1 MNRGIVMEFA
11 DERTAVVLTSEVG
24 FVKVRRREGMA
35 VGEEIELP
43 PSLLQPGGLNR
54 RSFAT
59 RRRPFYMTAGALVAT
74 LVAATVISLSRA
86 VPAAAA
92 PYVYVSVDINPS
104 VEFTVDKAQRVVAVT
119 SLDAAGAQA
128 VGRVHMVGEPIG
140 NAIQIYLHELLNL
153 GMVKSHASVIV
164 TSAAQNSA
172 PQSTLTGVIQRV
184 DKEVR
189 ATLGRADYHLVSFS
203 VQKRVYK
210 TALDYHVTPGRLALY
225 IEAKRAGWPV
235 SWADIVDGHLA
246 KALGGQKQLTAM
258 LDQLQHDTSLDA
270 ALQAVAEEESKTE
283 SKSESKTKTAKT
295 IATTS
300 QTTVPQTT
308 VPQTTVKAN
317 HADHGDHGERKSQTP
332 ETQRTK
338 QADSTTA
345 AQATPLAPTLPAN
358 LPPLPPLLNSTP
370 SDGVSVGPVSIGAG
384 ESEQQHRTGQNG
396 DNGPS
401 AKKIHA
407 RDHSRSAASAADG
420 STVAHAAHDRKG
432 YDHKSRGHGHSDH
445 SSQSKDQGGGAT
457 HKSQQHQNEGE
468 GSGIS
473 ITTRIGIATPSTPTQ
488 TPPRAGTDVGAQ
500 GGNRSSTD
508 RGNGS
513 AKSSKSVKSSKD
525 AKSSK
530 DGTSN
535 SHSQRDGHHQHSS
548 TNNQK
553 HGRQHK
559 GQQGIVGGIGVSVG
573 LGTGSQSDGAPQDGA
588 GSSSGGSSGNGSA
601 DGSGGS
607 GAGIGVSVGIG
618 SSSGQSGQGGSS
630 GHHTHHH
637 HHHSRH
643 HERKHHHK
651 QDGGQN

>member
-1 MNRGIVMEFA
+1 MSRGIVMEFA

-35 VGEEIELP
+35 VGEEIELS
-43 PSLLQPGGLNR
+43 PSLLQPGALNR
-54 RSFAT
+54 RSFVT

-104 VEFTVDKAQRVVAVT
+104 VEFTVDKAQQVVAVT
-119 SLDAAGAQA
+119 SLDVAGAQA
-128 VGRVHMVGEPIG
+128 VGRVHMVGEPLG
-140 NAIQIYLHELLNL
+140 NAIQIYLHELLYL

-225 IEAKRAGWPV
+225 IEAKRAGRPV

-246 KALGGQKQLTAM
+246 KALGGQKQLTDM

-300 QTTVPQTT
+300 QTTASQTTTPQT
-308 VPQTTVKAN
+308 
-317 HADHGDHGERKSQTP
+317 
-332 ETQRTK
+332 
-338 QADSTTA
+338 
-345 AQATPLAPTLPAN
+345 PTLPAN

-370 SDGVSVGPVSIGAG
+370 SDGVSVGPVSVSGGAG

-396 DNGPS
+396 NGPS
-401 AKKIHA
+401 AKIIHA
-407 RDHSRSAASAADG
+407 RDHSRSTASIADG
-420 STVAHAAHDRKG
+420 STVAHAAHVRKG
-432 YDHKSRGHGHSDH
+432 HDHKSRGHGHSDH
-445 SSQSKDQGGGAT
+445 SSQSKDQGGSAT
-457 HKSQQHQNEGE
+457 HKSQQHQNEG
-468 GSGIS
+468 SGIS
-473 ITTRIGIATPSTPTQ
+473 ITTGIGKATPSTPTQ

-513 AKSSKSVKSSKD
+513 AKSSKSTKSSKD

-573 LGTGSQSDGAPQDGA
+573 LGTGSQSDGASQDGA
-588 GSSSGGSSGNGSA
+588 GNSGNGS
-601 DGSGGS
+601 SGGGS
-607 GAGIGVSVGIG
+607 EGSVC
-618 SSSGQSGQGGSS
+618 
-630 GHHTHHH
+630 
-637 HHHSRH
+637 RWA
-643 HERKHHHK
+643 
-651 QDGGQN
+651 